1 MSNDVIVGLG
11 SNIDPIANIE
21 KALGQIKTTFTA
33 VTISP
38 LIKTTPLGFKDQD
51 DFYNGAV
58 RFKTSLTVL
67 ALKGWLLNVEND
79 LGRIRTAN
87 KNGPRTIDLDI
98 LVWNGEILDKDVEQR
113 DFLQSAIETLQPGV
127 IKKEI
132 HKKNRRNPR
141 NPIGKKHT

>member
-21 KALGQIKTTFTA
+21 KALEQILTTFTE

-38 LIKTTPLGFKDQD
+38 LILTTPLGFKDQD

-58 RFKTSLTVL
+58 RFKTSLT
-67 ALKGWLLNVEND
+67 ALTLKAWLLNLEND

-98 LVWNGEILDKDVEQR
+98 LVWNGEIVDADVEQR
-113 DFLQSAIETLQPGV
+113 DFLQSAIETLQPGI
-127 IKKEI
+127 IKKER
-132 HKKNRRNPR
+132 HTQNRRNPMD
-141 NPIGKKHT
+141 KKHT